1 MQRMDLRGL
10 NLNWGTKQAIRS
22 LGYGASCK
30 VGIRFKEMWW
40 MSKLGIKEG
49 GVSKTE
55 LPIRMCFYPSYNIY
69 NNNPNPK
76 DPKKEPMNVP
86 GMLLCSYS

>member
-1 MQRMDLRGL
+1 
-10 NLNWGTKQAIRS
+10 
-22 LGYGASCK
+22 
-30 VGIRFKEMWW
+30 